1 MKTYK
6 KHNMIFYD
14 VDIDEATIE
23 LLSEI
28 STVNKLIDNR
38 IEIRIW
44 DEKNNRVKVI
54 QPKG

>member
-1 MKTYK
+1 
-6 KHNMIFYD
+6 MIFYD